1 MARFLIQW
9 CAPDA
14 ANEEYTK
21 AIVDYIKGGKPM
33 DEYPGFKVLARQIHP
48 HTGGGA
54 LMVEADNL
62 AAVRNTAVSGEQR
75 WRSLERNSGLA

>member
-1 MARFLIQW
+1 MAIG
-9 CAPDA
+9 
-14 ANEEYTK
+14 
-21 AIVDYIKGGKPM
+21 DYIKGGKPM

-62 AAVRNTAVSGEQR
+62 AAVQKHTYPWTCLLYTSPSPRD
-75 WRSLERNSGLA
+75 GLLSRMPSSA